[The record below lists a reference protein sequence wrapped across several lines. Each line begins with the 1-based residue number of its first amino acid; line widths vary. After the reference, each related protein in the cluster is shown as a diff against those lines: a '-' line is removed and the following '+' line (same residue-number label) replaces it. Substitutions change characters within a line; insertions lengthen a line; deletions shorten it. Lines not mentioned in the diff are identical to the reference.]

1 MTDTHQ
7 RVWKDVNREKVQE
20 INRVHLCPAVLS
32 AIPVILPV
40 VLQCTINAVMKNTGI
55 GDCNTVG
62 IASDVIY
69 NLVHTLCRR
78 TAIYNPRLAHAFL
91 SYGLRDWL
99 FLRLEFRGQHG

>member
-69 NLVHTLCRR
+69 NLVHTFVGGRLYTTHALLMHSFR
-78 TAIYNPRLAHAFL
+78 T
-91 SYGLRDWL
+91 D
-99 FLRLEFRGQHG
+99 